1 MKVNGTHYRP
11 IWQAADGA
19 AVEIIDQTRLPH
31 EFAVA
36 RLATMADAANAN
48 ADMDADMATENQ
60 SGDVATPM
68 AMSDAELDAACAAVA
83 SKLLAK
89 TSNFAAAEVEA
100 TATGLGQAVNAA
112 AATARRG
119 DALRATLDAMKTFAE
134 SASN

>member
-1 MKVNGTHYRP
+1 MKAAEE
-11 IWQAADGA
+11 AADA
-19 AVEIIDQTRLPH
+19 AKTTADAAQ
-31 EFAVA
+31 AV
-36 RLATMADAANAN
+36 ADAANAN
-48 ADMDADMATENQ
+48 TDVDADMATDNQ

-68 AMSDAELDAACAAVA
+68 ALFDAELDAACAAVV

-89 TSNFAAAEVEA
+89 TSKFAAAEVEA
-100 TATGLGQAVNAA
+100 TASGLGQAVKAA